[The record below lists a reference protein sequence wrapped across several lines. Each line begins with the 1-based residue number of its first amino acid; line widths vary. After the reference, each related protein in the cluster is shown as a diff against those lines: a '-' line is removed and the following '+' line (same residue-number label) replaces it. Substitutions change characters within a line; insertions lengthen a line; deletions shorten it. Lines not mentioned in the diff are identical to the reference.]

1 MNPTKVSK
9 DYMKNTKGDRFDERL
24 TTAHQAK
31 QKRLEQFKL
40 AADDPEKLAKRAQRQ
55 AVASVREEQ
64 RKADAAKL
72 LREKEDLERQQAE
85 DAAQETARQVELE
98 AERAGA
104 AEQEIMQE
112 AAREA
117 EHKAER
123 DRRYA
128 ARRNRNR

>member
-1 MNPTKVSK
+1 
-9 DYMKNTKGDRFDERL
+9 MKNSKGDRFNERL

-31 QKRLEQFKL
+31 QKRLKEFKL
-40 AADDPEKLAKRAQRQ
+40 AANDPENLAKRAQRQ
-55 AVASVREEQ
+55 AVASVREAQ

-72 LREKEDLERQQAE
+72 LKEKEDIKRQQAE
-85 DAAQETARQVELE
+85 DTAQETARLAELE

-104 AEQEIMQE
+104 AEQEIIQE
-112 AAREA
+112 AVREA
-117 EHKAER
+117 EHRAER